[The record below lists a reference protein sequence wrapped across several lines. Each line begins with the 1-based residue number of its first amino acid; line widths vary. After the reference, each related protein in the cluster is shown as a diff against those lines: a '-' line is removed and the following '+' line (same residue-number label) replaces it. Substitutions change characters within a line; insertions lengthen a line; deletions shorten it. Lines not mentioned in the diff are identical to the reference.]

1 MSWSKRRTALF
12 AAMLAIA
19 AALISCGGGTDGTG
33 IQVAYVQGVMTKG
46 SVIVNGIHF
55 DDSSAVVEIDSL
67 SATPADLASGM
78 FVRLRG
84 RINPDGA
91 SGVAEMVQVINE
103 VRGSISA
110 LDPVAGTLTVVG
122 QNVLV
127 NTTTV
132 YANVAGIADL
142 AVGQRVEVFG
152 LRDAGGTIHASRIE
166 LREEESDDDL
176 RGLVSDLTAS
186 TFTLNGVIVNYAG
199 ATVRPAGAVI
209 ANGQTVEVDGSFDEA
224 TGVFTASEVV
234 FGEFSDSQVQPGA
247 GDQLELEGYVAN
259 LDTALGAF
267 TLNGRAVRYFSSTT
281 FAGGTVANLANNVE
295 VEALG
300 VVDTDGVLRAARI
313 EFEQSD

>member
-1 MSWSKRRTALF
+1 MSWSKHRTALY
-12 AAMLAIA
+12 AAMLAIIA
-19 AALISCGGGTDGTG
+19 TITSCGGGTDGTG
-33 IQVAYVQGVMTKG
+33 IQEAYVQGVMTKG

-55 DDSSAVVEIDSL
+55 DDSRALVEIDSL

-84 RINPDGA
+84 RINPDGV

-110 LDPVAGTLTVVG
+110 VDPVAGTLTVVG

-127 NTTTV
+127 DATTI
-132 YANVAGIADL
+132 YADVAGIAAL
-142 AVGQRVEVFG
+142 EIGQRVEVFG

-166 LREEESDDDL
+166 LLDGESDDDL
-176 RGLVSDLTAS
+176 RGQVSNLTAS
-186 TFTLNGVIVNYAG
+186 TFTLSGVIVNYAS

-209 ANGQTVEVDGSFDEA
+209 ADGQSVEVDGSFDA
-224 TGVFTASEVV
+224 AAGVFSASEVV
-234 FGEFSDSQVQPGA
+234 IGDLSDEQVEPGA

-259 LDTALGAF
+259 LDKALGGF
-267 TLNGRAVRYFSSTT
+267 TLNGRAVRYSPSTT
-281 FAGGTVANLANNVE
+281 FEGGTVANLANDVE

-300 VVDTDGVLRAARI
+300 VVDTEGVLRASRI
-313 EFEQSD
+313 EIKLDD